1 MDIIARSERKY
12 DVPLNVAIWMS
23 FKPIIKVYL
32 SIGTGFILSKRKI
45 LTPELQK
52 GISRLVML
60 VLLPCLIFNNLVSQI
75 KDTDIKLLGVIVFS
89 GFIFY
94 TVGFLWGLV
103 IRMITPIPRAWFG
116 GLLLCCMINNSSD
129 LPLAYV
135 QAVGGS
141 PLFPSGMAER
151 GISYC
156 VLFLIVFILFSFN
169 LGGTRL
175 IAWDAH
181 RNVNDPRKNEPTVP
195 PLSWSGV
202 KKICKHMRLHFKE
215 MLHGDFSSLKSKKHD
230 KQQPEEDL
238 APSYVTA
245 KSSESDEYINK
256 IESAPPIPPSAD
268 GANNTQ
274 NVHGANDPLD
284 PYGPSNA
291 NQSQAQPG
299 ESRLSLP
306 GPSNNM
312 RSSSPSDMSHESTRD
327 YRDEEAM
334 HGTPADPAGAH
345 LQRSMTDNSEI
356 RFPGPQN
363 DHHRWVNH
371 PDDGSHS
378 LKRSTSRKS
387 AFSMLSRRSKAGS
400 DTSIPSL
407 TPDERRRLSLSRFS
421 THSNP
426 ADFRNVD
433 TAANAQRH
441 LEEMKAIELEK
452 EKENN
457 DNDNEDKKSSKS
469 TQSVQKPPT
478 ALQKRW
484 ARFKVKWFRFKSKN
498 LVTTYL
504 CNAIEDIFLPQ
515 MLSLIAGIIV
525 CMIPWVRRV
534 FVTGQNIKGFR
545 DAPDGAPPLDFFMQF
560 LSFFSAAQVPLG
572 LMLLGATIAQLQLK
586 ALVPGFWKTLILIVV
601 FKLCLLPIIACGWI
615 TRMRKI
621 GWLDMDDTMTPIV
634 LAIVSGTPSATIQI
648 YLTIAFMDNPNEE
661 SVEMN
666 CLAVALLAQYAL
678 LPITLTFVGTF
689 TIMHFV

>member
-1 MDIIARSERKY
+1 MDIIARSDRKY

-32 SIGTGFILSKRKI
+32 SIGMGFILSKRKI

-60 VLLPCLIFNNLVSQI
+60 ILLPCLIFNNLVSQI

-94 TVGFLWGLV
+94 SVGFLWGLV
-103 IRMITPIPRAWFG
+103 IRMISPIPRAWFG

-141 PLFPSGMAER
+141 PLFPSGMADR

-156 VLFLIVFILFSFN
+156 VLFLIIFILFSFN

-181 RNVNDPRKNEPTVP
+181 RNANDPRKNEPTVP
-195 PLSWSGV
+195 PISWSGI
-202 KKICKHMRLHFKE
+202 KAFCKHMRLHFKE
-215 MLHGDFSSLKSKKHD
+215 MIHGDFSSLKSKK
-230 KQQPEEDL
+230 PEENVQPPAEIEDEDR

-245 KSSESDEYINK
+245 NSSESNEYIQK
-256 IESAPPIPPSAD
+256 IQSAPPIPPSA
-268 GANNTQ
+268 Q
-274 NVHGANDPLD
+274 LP
-284 PYGPSNA
+284 PGPSNA
-291 NQSQAQPG
+291 TGSLG
-299 ESRLSLP
+299 SDLSEE
-306 GPSNNM
+306 
-312 RSSSPSDMSHESTRD
+312 RTRE

-334 HGTPADPAGAH
+334 HGTPADPVGEP
-345 LQRSMTDNSEI
+345 LRKSLTDNSEI
-356 RFPGPQN
+356 RFPGPQK
-363 DHHRWVNH
+363 DQHHWVNL
-371 PDDGSHS
+371 PPQDGGEVE
-378 LKRSTSRKS
+378 RTTSRRS
-387 AFSMLSRRSKAGS
+387 VFSVLSRRSRAPS

-407 TPDERRRLSLSRFS
+407 TVNERRRLSLSRFS

-426 ADFRNVD
+426 ADFRNID
-433 TAANAQRH
+433 TAANAHQH
-441 LEEMKAIELEK
+441 LEEMKSLNNEK
-452 EKENN
+452 LDENDDETN
-457 DNDNEDKKSSKS
+457 SKLD
-469 TQSVQKPPT
+469 QSVQKPPSRF
-478 ALQKRW
+478 QQRW
-484 ARFKVKWFRFKSKN
+484 ARFKVKWFKFKSKN
-498 LVTTYL
+498 MATTYI

-515 MLSLIAGIIV
+515 MLTLIAGITV

-534 FVTGQNIKGFR
+534 FVTGQNIKGFH
-545 DAPDGAPPLDFFMQF
+545 DAPDGAPPLDFFMEF

-572 LMLLGATIAQLQLK
+572 LMLLGATIAQLRLK

-615 TRMRKI
+615 TRMRNI
-621 GWLDMDDTMTPIV
+621 GWLDKDDTMTPIV

-648 YLTIAFMDNPNEE
+648 YLTIAFMEDPNEE

-666 CLAVALLAQYAL
+666 CLAVALLVQYAL